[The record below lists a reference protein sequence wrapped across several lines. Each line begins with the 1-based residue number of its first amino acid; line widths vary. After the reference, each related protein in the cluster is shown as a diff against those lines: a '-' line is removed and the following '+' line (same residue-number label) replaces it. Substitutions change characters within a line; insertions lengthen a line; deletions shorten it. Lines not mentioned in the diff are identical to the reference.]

1 MKIPLALKLKRKLH
15 RDIALAQDLLVE
27 QLYKIFEKA
36 VLHDGTAIWRCY
48 GSNRFSEDVDVYVK
62 PDGAS
67 KARMEKFFESLK
79 RIGFEIAEK
88 RIKTNS
94 VFSRLKLGQAEI
106 RFEAIFKPV
115 KAALG
120 NYEKIDGSSIVVF
133 TLTPEQLIEEKVSA
147 YTKRLKIRDLY
158 DIAFLLEKVKDRERV
173 RKAIKALLSKYRPPK
188 DEKELRV
195 LLLTGAVPN
204 KEQILAY
211 IKRWQE

>member
-1 MKIPLALKLKRKLH
+1 MKIPIALKLKRKLH
-15 RDIALAQDLLVE
+15 RDVALAQDLLVE

-36 VLHDGTAIWRCY
+36 VLHGGTAIWRCY

-62 PDGAS
+62 PDEAS

-88 RIKTNS
+88 RIKANS

-106 RFEAIFKPV
+106 RFEAIFKSV
-115 KAALG
+115 RAALG

-133 TLTPEQLIEEKVSA
+133 TLTPEQLIEEKVAA

-173 RKAIKALLSKYRPPK
+173 RKAIKALLSKYKPPK
-188 DEKELRV
+188 DEKELKV